1 MTQRNDENR
10 AVITG
15 MGVKTPAGCDIDTF
29 WERVLSGKATAREIT
44 NFDASNLPVRFA
56 CEVDD
61 DALAIENYVNAKEAR
76 RWDRFTQLGVA
87 AAIDAFKSSGL
98 EEGSFDATRAG
109 VVTGTGVGGILTLEE
124 QWSIYQEKGPS
135 RVSPFFVPSMMAN
148 AIAGHASIMCGFSGV
163 NFNVTTACAA
173 GSHALGEAARLIW
186 DGSCDIVL
194 TGGAEAGVTPLVM
207 SAFARMGAL
216 SSRNDDPTHASR
228 PFDANRDGFV
238 MAEGAGFLILESLK
252 SAKDRG
258 ATIYA
263 EIVGYGRS
271 GDAHHITAPLPD
283 GSGAARSM
291 KMALETAGLSPSDI
305 SHINAHATSTPL
317 NDSGETAAMHHV
329 FGNAVPPVSGTKGVT
344 GHLIAAA
351 GAVEGI
357 ISTLTIKNK
366 LMPPTANFEKPGD
379 DIDIDIVNGSPREYD
394 GGAVLSNSF
403 GFGGHNASIVLSPV
417 LS

>member
-15 MGVKTPAGCDIDTF
+15 LGVKTPAGCDIDTF
-29 WERVLSGKATAREIT
+29 WARVQSGSPTARMIT
-44 NFDASNLPVRFA
+44 NFDASALSVRFA

-61 DALAIENYVNAKEAR
+61 DALDIEKYANSKEVR

-87 AAIDAFKSSGL
+87 AAMDAYTNSGL
-98 EEGSFDATRAG
+98 TEGDFDPFRSA

-124 QWSIYQEKGPS
+124 QWSVYQEKGPG

-148 AIAGHASIMCGFSGV
+148 AIAGHASIMCGFAGV

-173 GSHALGEAARLIW
+173 GTHAIGEAARLIW
-186 DGSCDIVL
+186 DGTADVVL
-194 TGGAEAGVTPLVM
+194 SGGAEAGVTPLVM
-207 SAFARMGAL
+207 SAFAKMGAL
-216 SSRNDDPTHASR
+216 SSRNDDPTRASR
-228 PFDANRDGFV
+228 PFDADRDGFV
-238 MAEGAGFLILESLK
+238 MAEGAGFVIMESLAH
-252 SAKDRG
+252 AKKRG
-258 ATIYA
+258 ANILA

-291 KMALETAGLSPSDI
+291 QMALSTAGYSPEQV

-317 NDSGETAAMHHV
+317 NDSGETQAMHHV
-329 FGNAVPPVSGTKGVT
+329 FGDAVPPVSGTKGVT

-351 GAVEGI
+351 GAVEAV
-357 ISTLTIKNK
+357 ISTLTIRDKV
-366 LMPPTANFEKPGD
+366 MPPTANFEKAGD
-379 DIDIDIVNGSPREYD
+379 DIDLDIVHGEPRPYD

-403 GFGGHNASIVLSPV
+403 GFGGHNASVLIAP
-417 LS
+417 L

>member
-15 MGVKTPAGCDIDTF
+15 MGVKTPAGCDLDTF
-29 WERVLSGKATAREIT
+29 WARVQSGKPTARIIT
-44 NFDASNLPVRFA
+44 NFDASALSVRFA

-61 DALAIENYVNAKEAR
+61 DALDIEKYANSKEVR

-87 AAIDAFKSSGL
+87 AAMDAFENSGL
-98 EEGSFDATRAG
+98 GEGDFDPFRSA

-124 QWSIYQEKGPS
+124 QWSVYQEKGPG

-148 AIAGHASIMCGFSGV
+148 AIAGHASIMCGFAGV

-173 GSHALGEAARLIW
+173 GTHAIGEAARLIW
-186 DGSCDIVL
+186 DGTADVVL
-194 TGGAEAGVTPLVM
+194 SGGAEAGVTPLVM
-207 SAFARMGAL
+207 SAFAKMGAL
-216 SSRNDDPTHASR
+216 SSRNEDPTRASR

-238 MAEGAGFLILESLK
+238 LGEGAGFVIMESLAH
-252 SAKDRG
+252 AKKRD
-258 ATIYA
+258 ANILA

-291 KMALETAGLSPSDI
+291 QMALSIAGYSPEQVA
-305 SHINAHATSTPL
+305 HINAHATSTPL
-317 NDSGETAAMHHV
+317 NDSGETQAMHHV
-329 FGNAVPPVSGTKGVT
+329 FGDAVPPVSGTKGVT

-351 GAVEGI
+351 GAVEAI
-357 ISTLTIKNK
+357 ISALTIRDKV
-366 LMPPTANFEKPGD
+366 MPPTANFEKAGD
-379 DIDIDIVNGSPREYD
+379 DIDLDIVHGEPRAYD

-403 GFGGHNASIVLSPV
+403 GFGGHNASVLIAP
-417 LS
+417 L